1 MSTQDANSMKLG
13 QSASHNNNIYMVNYS
28 CFNVLVPD
36 SLILIQ
42 FLFCKHR
49 EEKFLFYFEVAA
61 QIVYLLILIVVLV
74 FALHKRS
81 SNNSSCDGRQ

>member
-1 MSTQDANSMKLG
+1 MSAQDGNSMMLA
-13 QSASHNNNIYMVNYS
+13 QSASHNNYIYMVNYS

-49 EEKFLFYFEVAA
+49 EEKFLFY
-61 QIVYLLILIVVLV
+61 
-74 FALHKRS
+74 LHKRS
-81 SNNSSCDGRQ
+81 SNNSSCGGRQ

>member
-13 QSASHNNNIYMVNYS
+13 ESASHNNNIYMVNYS
-28 CFNVLVPD
+28 CFDVLVPD

-61 QIVYLLILIVVLV
+61 QIVYLIILIVVLV

-81 SNNSSCDGRQ
+81 SNNSSCGGRQ